1 MSNTQEAKDLIIA
14 QTIVKILY
22 RGKKLRITTDKMEW
36 EELYN
41 NHFLPAFQLNYQK
54 VRDRL
59 NRMISSGGVVGM
71 YTRDRRIRPMDIESR
86 VDTREFVFKGIV
98 CSLIEVVNTDFKE
111 NFKEKVITPLE
122 EIGVKLSPTEKEKIM
137 IEMGSK
143 LGSFLAISRYGLAS
157 PFAVGMLW
165 LYKAMATG
173 VKEMTCSF
181 AEEIKKINP
190 NLSVLRD
197 YFNKDLVTL
206 LRNNLEDLNE
216 IIKIARDSPWRE
228 WDDSLFNIPK
238 YQEFLKELATYF

>member
-14 QTIVKILY
+14 QTIVKSLY
-22 RGKKLRITTDKMEW
+22 NGKKLRITTDKKEW
-36 EELYN
+36 DQLYN
-41 NHFLPAFQLNYQK
+41 NHFLPAFQLNYRK

-59 NRMISSGGVVGM
+59 NEMSSSKRVGE
-71 YTRDRRIRPMDIESR
+71 RIIPTNIDN
-86 VDTREFVFKGIV
+86 EFDQRHFIWDGILNY
-98 CSLIEVVNTDFKE
+98 LIKAYEHLK
-111 NFKEKVITPLE
+111 KKVIIPLE
-122 EIGVKLSPTEKEKIM
+122 ENGVKLSPTEKEKIM
-137 IEMGSK
+137 IEIGSK

-206 LRNNLEDLNE
+206 LRKNLEDLNE
-216 IIKIARDSPWRE
+216 IIKIARDQPWRK
-228 WDDSLFNIPK
+228 WDSGDINIPK